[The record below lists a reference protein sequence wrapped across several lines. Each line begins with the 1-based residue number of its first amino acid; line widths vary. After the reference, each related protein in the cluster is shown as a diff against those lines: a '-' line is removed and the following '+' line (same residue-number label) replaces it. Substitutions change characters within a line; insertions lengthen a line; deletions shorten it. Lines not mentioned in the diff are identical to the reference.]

1 MLNCNFRE
9 SIISSQSVFV
19 FEQSISR
26 LLANIAHTRLIPKA
40 TILVYHS
47 VSSNIDKSNL
57 PTDSVSSEAFEKQ
70 IRFLRERSFKV
81 ISLKDLVYYLKEGE
95 EIPEKSV
102 VITFDDGYKN
112 TFSNAYPILEKY
124 KMPATV
130 FLAAGYIGSKG
141 LFPWLESFRGSSCFE
156 DLSPMNWE
164 EVIELHNSNIEIGSH
179 TFYHKF
185 LPRINRNE
193 IEEEVLKSQSVI
205 AEKIGTIARSF
216 ALPFSFPIKHRSWP
230 TFRKVL
236 LEALEK
242 GGYTSCC
249 TMLRGHITLKSPPFF
264 LKRIPVVKYDNLK
277 SFRAKLLGCYTWT
290 RIPQYIF
297 QALFKKY

>member
-1 MLNCNFRE
+1 
-9 SIISSQSVFV
+9 VFA
-19 FEQSISR
+19 FENSISN
-26 LLANIAHTRLIPKA
+26 LLAAFLHDRLITGA

-47 VSSNIDKSNL
+47 VSSDTNKTKL
-57 PTDSVSSEAFEKQ
+57 LTDSVCLAEFEKQ
-70 IRFLRERSFKV
+70 IRFLREGSFKV
-81 ISLKDLVYYLKEGE
+81 IPLKDLVYHLEKGE
-95 EIPEKSV
+95 QIPRKSV

-141 LFPWLESFRGSSCFE
+141 LFPWLESFRGSSYFD

-164 EVIELHNSNIEIGSH
+164 EVIELHNSGIEIGSH
-179 TFYHKF
+179 TFSHKF
-185 LPRINRNE
+185 LPRMNRNE

-205 AEKIGTIARSF
+205 TEKIGTIVRSF
-216 ALPFSFPIKHRSWP
+216 ALPFSFPIKHHSWP
-230 TFRKVL
+230 TFRRVL

-249 TMLRGHITLKSPPFF
+249 TMLRGHITLKSYPFF

-277 SFRAKLLGCYTWT
+277 SFSAKLLGCYTWT

-297 QALFKKY
+297 QALFKNYN